1 MRVNPSRWL
10 EVVVGAS
17 RIVVSVDGPYAVV
30 RRAGLSDVVVS
41 WPDLDVGSRATS
53 GTVLGAPT
61 GAWVFY
67 RPLEAEDPALPG
79 GTPAAVHVA
88 VNGQMTRFTGL
99 TENQPLG
106 VTRHGL
112 WLTSESFLDPDD
124 EASWRGEHHAAVLNA
139 DGTSGGFTIDRR
151 IAFAIDDGHRSR
163 LILYAGA
170 PAADR
175 GRLGGT
181 TYTYRYIGVSLTDEL
196 ANVTRFADLESEQFD
211 EHDLLDAMT
220 RLAPQPPDNPPMG
233 VEIPW
238 TLVGLSED
246 DKAAAVRAVLR
257 EFDHLANYWHGDG
270 DRTSPLSQ
278 GLGDPLVE
286 AVDEWP
292 ASRVEVS
299 FTHPHYP
306 EGRLRRSLR
315 VFDDAGRI
323 RPAMYAA
330 IHLMEDLDTAA
341 LPDPSNARDGVLE
354 I

>member
-1 MRVNPSRWL
+1 M
-10 EVVVGAS
+10 
-17 RIVVSVDGPYAVV
+17 
-30 RRAGLSDVVVS
+30 
-41 WPDLDVGSRATS
+41 
-53 GTVLGAPT
+53 
-61 GAWVFY
+61 
-67 RPLEAEDPALPG
+67 
-79 GTPAAVHVA
+79 HVA
-88 VNGQMTRFTGL
+88 VDGQVTRFTGL
-99 TENQPLG
+99 AENQPLG

-112 WLTSESFLDPDD
+112 WLTSEGLLDPDD
-124 EASWRGEHHAAVLNA
+124 EASWHREHHAAVLSP
-139 DGTSGGFTIDRR
+139 DGTERGVTIDRR

-170 PAADR
+170 PAANS

-181 TYTYRYIGVSLTDEL
+181 TYTYRYIGVSLPDEL
-196 ANVTRFADLESEQFD
+196 ADVTRLADLESEQFD
-211 EHDLLDAMT
+211 KHELLGAMT
-220 RLAPQPPDNPPMG
+220 TVAPQPPDDPPMG

-238 TLVGLSED
+238 TLVGLSEH

-257 EFDHLANYWHGDG
+257 EFDNLANYWHGDG

-278 GLGDPLVE
+278 GLSDPLVE

-292 ASRVEVS
+292 ATRVEVS

-315 VFDDAGRI
+315 IFDDAGRI

-330 IHLMEDLDTAA
+330 IHIMEDLDTAA
-341 LPDPSNARDGVLE
+341 LPDPSDARDGVLE